1 LDSSTKMHLQQQYY
15 RNFLESIRTQAARQ
29 TYDFH
34 FKKFTQFIEGTEGNL
49 LNENPRVIESRI
61 IDYIIYL
68 KNKGRSRSLVSTAVC
83 AISHFYTMNDV
94 VINKKKINTFVG
106 ARTNKHKDIG
116 YNTNQ
121 IRRLL
126 EVCDDRIK
134 VMVLLF
140 ASTGMRL
147 GALPTLKMRNCR
159 SVNIEN
165 DRQIKLYQIT
175 IYEGEPE
182 EYQLDVFSLLNLS
195 RCKVCS
201 YILAYYAMVHCV
213 ALKKSLKKIK
223 SLSFLIEMGR
233 ITYVCAT
240 CSEHFTRKYSA
251 TRHNLTLHN
260 GRWEIVRLLEYLEG
274 TLSGRYLP
282 SHPSWYI
289 RSQKWE
295 TPTLITLTIN
305 LDLPPLQTL

>member
-1 LDSSTKMHLQQQYY
+1 MHLQQQYY

-182 EYQLDVFSLLNLS
+182 EYITFCTPECGVAIESDLSYRERSGEKIAPNTPLVREQFDKDDIFKIKYPRHVLLGTISKILLLSILFCSIVYCCAVLLIIVIYSTLLNA
-195 RCKVCS
+195 K
-201 YILAYYAMVHCV
+201 
-213 ALKKSLKKIK
+213 AL
-223 SLSFLIEMGR
+223 
-233 ITYVCAT
+233 
-240 CSEHFTRKYSA
+240 
-251 TRHNLTLHN
+251 
-260 GRWEIVRLLEYLEG
+260 IV
-274 TLSGRYLP
+274 SM
-282 SHPSWYI
+282 I
-289 RSQKWE
+289 M
-295 TPTLITLTIN
+295 
-305 LDLPPLQTL
+305 